1 MNLLVLGG
9 TIFLGRHIVEAAVT
23 RGHAVTLFNRGRHNP
38 QLFPDVEKL
47 QGDRNDDLAALR
59 GRRFDTT
66 IDTSGYRPEQMRT
79 AAETVRDTI
88 AHYMFISTISVYRAF
103 PPDTAFDEFAPTA
116 DGTQGYGPLKARCE
130 EVLESILPARVAHV
144 RPGLI
149 VGPHDPTERFTY
161 WTRRVARG
169 GAILAPGRPERPVQ
183 FVDVRDLAEWCVR
196 LAEIRCAG
204 VFNAVGPAATM
215 TMMQLL
221 QDCRTAV
228 NSNARFVWIPDET
241 LISGGVVPW
250 TELPLWIPER
260 DPHAGGMLLA
270 DNSRA
275 VAAGLTFRPTIQT
288 ILATLEWD
296 HRHGS
301 DSADGSLRVSPI
313 NATREAELL
322 AVHTRTSSQNSN

>member
-38 QLFPDVEKL
+38 ELFPDVEKL
-47 QGDRNDDLAALR
+47 QGDRNGDLAALR
-59 GRRFDTT
+59 RRRFDAI
-66 IDTSGYRPEQMRT
+66 IDTSGYTPEQMRT

-88 AHYMFISTISVYRAF
+88 AHYTFISTISVYRDF
-103 PPDTAFDEFAPTA
+103 PPYTACDEFAPTA

-183 FVDVRDLAEWCVR
+183 FVDVRDLAGWCVR
-196 LAEIRCAG
+196 LAEIRGAG

-221 QDCRTAV
+221 QDCRTAA

-241 LISGGVVPW
+241 LISCGVVPW

-270 DNSRA
+270 DNRRA

-296 HRHGS
+296 HRHDG
-301 DSADGSLRVSPI
+301 DSADGSIRVTPI

-322 AVHTRTSSQNSN
+322 AVHARTSSQNST